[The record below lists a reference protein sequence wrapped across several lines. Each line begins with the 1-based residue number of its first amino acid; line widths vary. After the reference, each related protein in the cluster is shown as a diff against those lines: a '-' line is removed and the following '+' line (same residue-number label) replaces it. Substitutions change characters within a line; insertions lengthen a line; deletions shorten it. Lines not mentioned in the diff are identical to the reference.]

1 MNEQALREKVVNY
14 MKKMAEIE
22 WTPEKTFISFNP
34 GNVGTKMLSIFRA
47 GTTYYGLPYINF
59 NMAEAETFDLW
70 RHDTYIPFSG
80 TEEQLN
86 SIQKTADLIAI
97 GGEILD
103 SSVKNAFSFPGNDC
117 IAAVLM
123 AWNTVINNRPEI
135 QKMQTV
141 SSTVP
146 GKNTGVIAVGDY
158 DYSNTFDDNTD
169 EMTKANDKQTMAR
182 AYSLLKPADAVV
194 YIRKNNG
201 NARHIRLVAE
211 LPHIE
216 YTVNESGDETID
228 TEKSYITILDQAGG
242 AAVRFIKG
250 ENYSSFHFEKYTYD
264 ELYEEGSLPISIPEL
279 CVEGAYKEEKT
290 VIEGLE
296 YKNGKFNGNVK
307 TNRQLIALRAVVS
320 DGEKQ
325 YDCPGNVV
333 MTGKDIPTNYHLGE
347 YDLNKLDISAL
358 PTPSPDKEYSFNLY
372 VITSGNDGMETQL
385 VSDYRFKG

>member
-1 MNEQALREKVVNY
+1 
-14 MKKMAEIE
+14 MKKMASIE

-34 GNVGTKMLSIFRA
+34 GNVGTKMFSIFRA

-70 RHDTYIPFSG
+70 RHDTYIPYSG
-80 TEEQLN
+80 TEEQLD
-86 SIQKTADLIAI
+86 SFQKTADLIAL
-97 GGEILD
+97 GGEILE
-103 SSVKNAFSFPGNDC
+103 SSIKNAFSFPGNDC

-123 AWNTVINNRPEI
+123 AWNTVMNNRPEV

-146 GKNTGVIAVGDY
+146 GKNTGVIPVGEY

-169 EMTKANDKQTMAR
+169 EMTKANGKQVMAK

-194 YIRKNNG
+194 YIRKYNG
-201 NARHIRLVAE
+201 NARHIRLVIE
-211 LPHIE
+211 EPHIE
-216 YTVNESGDETID
+216 YTLNKNGEKAFD

-250 ENYSSFHFEKYTYD
+250 DNYSSFHVEKYSFD
-264 ELYEEGSLPISIPEL
+264 ELYNEGSLPISIPEL
-279 CVEGAYKEEKT
+279 CCEGAYKEEET
-290 VIEGLE
+290 YVEALE
-296 YKNGKFNGNVK
+296 YKNGVFNGKVI

-347 YDLNKLDISAL
+347 YDLTKLDLSAL
-358 PTPSPDKEYSFNLY
+358 PELSCERTYTLNLY
-372 VITSGNDGMETQL
+372 VITSGNDGRETHL
-385 VSDYRFKG
+385 VSNHGFTA